1 MPNVIAA
8 FQINEKEDEFE
19 DKVKDLGIP
28 EHKEHYKDKKLTQ
41 ILINTHKSFKRFLVF
56 HFLCILKRIY

>member
-28 EHKEHYKDKKLTQ
+28 EHKEHYKDKKLT
-41 ILINTHKSFKRFLVF
+41 
-56 HFLCILKRIY
+56 

>member
-41 ILINTHKSFKRFLVF
+41 ILINTHKSFNDL
-56 HFLCILKRIY
+56 L